1 MRIPANPLQVA
12 DREEWRAWLQ
22 DNHAVEKEAWLIIL
36 KKHATGPGVGYE
48 EALEEALCFGWIDG
62 VMRSV
67 DDEIFTL
74 RFSPRKAQSI
84 WSESNKRRVERLIE
98 KGQMTEAGL
107 AKIQEAKANG
117 EWDKAAERE
126 DTSILPS
133 DLDEALQRDGQIWFK
148 WESLAPS
155 RKKQYIYWITSA
167 KREETR
173 QRRIRETVAMV
184 EESGRPPASWPDP

>member
-1 MRIPANPLQVA
+1 MRIPANPLRVA
-12 DREEWRAWLQ
+12 DQEAWRAWLQ
-22 DNHAVEKEAWLIIL
+22 EHHASEKEAWLIIL

-67 DDEIFTL
+67 DAETFIL
-74 RFSPRKAQSI
+74 RFSPRKPRSI
-84 WSESNKRRVERLIE
+84 WSAGNKQRVERLIE
-98 KGQMTEAGL
+98 QGRLTQAGL
-107 AKIQEAKANG
+107 AAIRQAKENG

-126 DTSILPS
+126 DTSTLPS
-133 DLDEALQRDGQIWFK
+133 DLEEALQCDGPVWLK

-155 RKKQYIYWITSA
+155 RKKQYIYWVSSA
-167 KREETR
+167 KTQETR

-184 EESGRPPASWPDP
+184 E